1 MSIIIGSLKKMSVVL
16 EDPVQYHLTLE
27 NQSISLNAQLGQ
39 RIRISYI
46 QTIYCIKCGRKTKKS
61 FQQGYCFVCYR
72 KLLAC
77 GLCLIHPE
85 KCRYYEGICDPND
98 WAHAHCVQP
107 QVVYLAN
114 SSGLKVGITSA
125 RYFQTRW
132 IDQGATQG
140 LRIFKTQNR
149 YQAGILE
156 VALKKYVADKTNWR
170 TMLKE
175 NQPPIDLIAHRDRI
189 LNLADA
195 DIKTVMAKFLGEIEP
210 ILDDP
215 IIQIAYPVLQ
225 YLPTIHVFDLDK
237 NPLVEGILQG
247 IKAQY
252 LILDTGV
259 ISIRKFG
266 GYCVEWGVNDH

>member
-1 MSIIIGSLKKMSVVL
+1 MSIITGCLKKMSVVL
-16 EDPVQYHLTLE
+16 ADPVQYRLDLE
-27 NQSISLNAQLGQ
+27 NESISLNARLGQ
-39 RIRISYI
+39 RIQIHYT
-46 QTIYCIKCGRKTKKS
+46 QTIYCMHCGRKTKQS

-107 QVVYLAN
+107 QIVYLAN
-114 SSGLKVGITSA
+114 SSGLKVGITRA
-125 RYFQTRW
+125 THFQSRW

-175 NQPPIDLIAHRDRI
+175 NQSPLDLIAQRDQIFNR
-189 LNLADA
+189 ADA
-195 DIKTVMAKFLGEIEP
+195 DIKTELAKFPGEITP
-210 ILDDP
+210 ILDDT
-215 IIQIAYPVLQ
+215 ITQIDYPVLQ
-225 YLPTIHVFDLDK
+225 YPTTIRVFNLDK
-237 NPLVEGILQG
+237 DPSVTGILQG

-266 GYCVEWGVNDH
+266 GYCVEWHE